1 MVARVWAVSGG
12 GGVGVVK
19 CNFVSNMIVM
29 CWTGTDQA
37 WELPIDGSSAVTY
50 VHFEDRGSTGLL

>member
-1 MVARVWAVSGG
+1 MVARVLAVSD
-12 GGVGVVK
+12 GGVDVVK

-37 WELPIDGSSAVTY
+37 WELPINGSLAVTY
-50 VHFEDRGSTGLL
+50 VHFEDRGSAWLL